1 MCVYPCT
8 HARERDTQRDREGG
22 KGRDSCCF
30 LKIVK
35 IVIAVEVIYMLES
48 IHLKK
53 ISLYAV
59 DLIVG
64 FDQSLTPFQGHL
76 IMLVTFYLSTSLMHA
91 SYTKLY

>member
-1 MCVYPCT
+1 M
-8 HARERDTQRDREGG
+8 HAHVQERETERDREVE

-35 IVIAVEVIYMLES
+35 IAIGVEVIYMLES

-59 DLIVG
+59 DLIMG
-64 FDQSLTPFQGHL
+64 FDQSLTPFQG
-76 IMLVTFYLSTSLMHA
+76 I
-91 SYTKLY
+91 